1 MTTRTPLTPAP
12 VPTECTRRGP
22 ALVLATAIQSRNG
35 AAVVEWLRH
44 HPDSPFGTT
53 FNILAQHVDDR
64 ADRVLIYSLRTLA
77 RLVSAGRIETVECL
91 QKMTS
96 RVLATNAMHFRH
108 LARNAAARTELG
120 SNAPGI
126 DVDRIASPTIDA
138 SDIAQRGELL
148 AAVLREARGVGR
160 LHVGVAQAYRRYEYE
175 YGTAHGAYPYIARL
189 AVLDVNGRVVKVRS
203 WRAGPVGATPPD
215 TRVIRRVR
223 AIHREAGERI
233 RTAARRLGYNV
244 PPAG

>member
-1 MTTRTPLTPAP
+1 MITRTPLTPAL
-12 VPTECTRRGP
+12 VPTECTRRVP
-22 ALVLATAIQSRNG
+22 DLAVATAIQSRNG

-53 FNILAQHVDDR
+53 FNALAQHVDGR
-64 ADRVLIYSLRTLA
+64 ADRVLMYSLRTLA

-91 QKMTS
+91 QKMTF
-96 RVLATNAMHFRH
+96 RVLATNVMHFRH
-108 LARNAAARTELG
+108 LARNAARTEID

-126 DVDRIASPTIDA
+126 DVDRVATPTIDPA
-138 SDIAQRGELL
+138 DMAGRGELL

-160 LHVGVAQAYRRYEYE
+160 LHVGVAQAYRRYEHE
-175 YGTAHGAYPYIARL
+175 SGTAHGAYSHIARL
-189 AVLDVNGRVVKVRS
+189 AVLDANGRVVRVRS

-215 TRVIRRVR
+215 ARVVRRVR
-223 AIHREAGERI
+223 AIHREACERI
-233 RTAARRLGYNV
+233 RTAARRLGYSV